1 MGDVCC
7 VPASE
12 AVCILGGAGR
22 GLGGGSRGR
31 EYCTVLWLER
41 AEE

>member
-22 GLGGGSRGR
+22 GLGGGEQG
-31 EYCTVLWLER
+31 ER
-41 AEE
+41 ILHCPLVGEG

>member
-22 GLGGGSRGR
+22 GLGGGQG
-31 EYCTVLWLER
+31 ER
-41 AEE
+41 ILHCPLVGEG